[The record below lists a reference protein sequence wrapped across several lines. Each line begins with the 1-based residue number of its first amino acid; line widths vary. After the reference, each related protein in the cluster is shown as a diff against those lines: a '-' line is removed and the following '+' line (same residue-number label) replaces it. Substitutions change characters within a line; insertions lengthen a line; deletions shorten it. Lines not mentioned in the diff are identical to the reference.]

1 MESSCFLHWTRVLLE
16 LPLVSIVLR
25 SMEVQVICN
34 PLPMSPHWKTAIWNY
49 IRDHNKSTT
58 DRNLRLEA
66 IPLMAARQGSQARA
80 SSIRIPHRDRDTQLG
95 LLLPHEAPWNHC
107 FFSFWNMTYLK
118 LNPNKCW
125 ISLSIHTLDPWVH
138 VQYFLHFHAFLVLT
152 VNSWASQFLPTP
164 PRIAGSTLVN
174 FVDFR
179 DKVRDR
185 STMFL
190 YWQIGFHPFFKQGCQ
205 NDPVENQMMKPNF
218 ESHKQNQTN
227 TWWQS
232 AGLLFRPQIGFALLT
247 IEFCWFHH
255 QRTLYK
261 DEGLAGVTS
270 WLDFFEMKL
279 YLL

>member
-1 MESSCFLHWTRVLLE
+1 ME
-16 LPLVSIVLR
+16 PL
-25 SMEVQVICN
+25 
-34 PLPMSPHWKTAIWNY
+34 
-49 IRDHNKSTT
+49 
-58 DRNLRLEA
+58 
-66 IPLMAARQGSQARA
+66 
-80 SSIRIPHRDRDTQLG
+80 
-95 LLLPHEAPWNHC
+95 

-185 STMFL
+185 GTMFL

-261 DEGLAGVTS
+261 DEGSAGVTS
-270 WLDFFEMKL
+270 WLDFFELTGFHLFWALFKSKKNAL
-279 YLL
+279 PSAQFIWNNGPNHWIPGYTINS